1 MKKIIIFVL
10 ISATLFLIAATKENH
25 IFSPPASASITITIT
40 DNGSATLVDIRDN
53 LCAVYGYTGLPTD
66 NVAKLAF
73 IKQHIIN
80 DLINDYSQAKA
91 NAAYNANV
99 TISTQVVMN

>member
-1 MKKIIIFVL
+1 MKKIIISVL
-10 ISATLFLIAATKENH
+10 ISATLFLIAATKENPV
-25 IFSPPASASITITIT
+25 PPASASITITIT

-53 LCAVYGYTGLPTD
+53 LCAVYGYTGLPSD

-91 NAAYNANV
+91 NAAYNTGV
-99 TISTQVVMN
+99 TISAQVVMN